1 VRCGQFHHDWVIWN
15 GLAPSQVNGNVL
27 RGCGV
32 EPDVG
37 NPDQN
42 GLYQDVRIMIVKPPW
57 TWTGEGH
64 QGNQPGMGEWG
75 GEYWKNGGDK
85 DTQTFESED
94 ILYDPAVSFE
104 DLQGRVWFGN
114 ALCFSDD
121 DTYSACPKD
130 PGDPTDPGV
139 IIVKWSSHI
148 VIDCNL
154 GSIFYLLLTADAIL
168 DPLVNAKHC
177 KPIIL
182 IVQQD
187 GVGGHRLTLDDI
199 YNTGIDI
206 DDVALSG
213 EPDGRDYFGF
223 MHNADYEETDVVAFV
238 RGY

>member
-1 VRCGQFHHDWVIWN
+1 MDTAKATRAISPGW
-15 GLAPSQVNGNVL
+15 
-27 RGCGV
+27 
-32 EPDVG
+32 DVS
-37 NPDQN
+37 
-42 GLYQDVRIMIVKPPW
+42 
-57 TWTGEGH
+57 
-64 QGNQPGMGEWG
+64 G

-85 DTQTFESED
+85 DTQTFESDD

-121 DTYSACPKD
+121 DTYSPCPKD

-139 IIVKWSSHI
+139 IIIKWSSHI

-187 GVGGHRLTLDDI
+187 ERRRPQAHARRHLQHRHRHRRRGALGQSR
-199 YNTGIDI
+199 TGATTSGSCTTRITTRRTWS
-206 DDVALSG
+206 LS
-213 EPDGRDYFGF
+213 
-223 MHNADYEETDVVAFV
+223 
-238 RGY
+238 